1 MKQSYEKESF
11 LFPENFGPN
20 MAIDETG
27 LVNGELYTIVLN
39 KDARGRKGSIAA
51 LIKGTKGKDIANAI
65 TEEVP
70 FSKRMKIKEITLDL
84 ANSMDWIVRQIA
96 PNAIRTYD
104 RFHVQQ
110 IVPDAVQTIR
120 IHHRWEA
127 IDQENEAIAKA
138 KELGVKYRPK
148 IFSNGDTKK
157 QLLARSR
164 YFLFKSQDKW
174 TDTQKIRAKILFA
187 QYPLIATAYK
197 FYILFKNCYTL
208 NNSKYNFSNWI
219 KTAYESGIKE
229 IISAA
234 NTIERHLTG
243 IENYFINRA
252 SNAAIEGFHA
262 KLKLFR
268 QRIRGIKDKNFFFFR
283 IFQYYA

>member
-11 LFPENFGPN
+11 VFPENFGPN

-65 TEEVP
+65 TEEVS
-70 FSKRMKIKEITLDL
+70 FLKRMKIKEITLDL
-84 ANSMDWIVRQIA
+84 ANNMDWIVRQIA

-110 IVPDAVQTIR
+110 IVSDAVQTIR

-174 TDTQKIRAKILFA
+174 TETQKIRAKILFA

-197 FYILFKNCYTL
+197 FYILFKNCYTH
-208 NNSKYNFSNWI
+208 NNSKYNFSKWI

-234 NTIERHLTG
+234 NTIERYLTG

-268 QRIRGIKDKNFFFFR
+268 QRIRGVKDKDFFFYR